1 MNQIEYIQNA
11 TGYNAAIISSVLD
24 SFFKFV
30 EVSLRQGKEIRLEK
44 FGKFNFK
51 DTPPRTGRNPR
62 TGEEIDVPA
71 KRRPDFKF
79 SKTFIVAVQP
89 EELPLTTAQT
99 EAAKLPPPIPPE
111 LLAETVSNQSEV
123 QHTWFMSVDGKSV
136 EVAQSELIAKGVNP
150 NTPLWS
156 DRTGWKL
163 AKDLPELNY
172 LFATAA

>member
-11 TGYNAAIISSVLD
+11 TGYNAATITGVLD

-51 DTPPRTGRNPR
+51 DTPPRIGRNPR

-79 SKTFIVAVQP
+79 SKSFIAAVQP
-89 EELPLTTAQT
+89 EELPTTAQT
-99 EAAKLPPPIPPE
+99 ESAKLPPPIPPE
-111 LLAETVSNQSEV
+111 LLAETVGNKSEV
-123 QHTWFMSVDGKSV
+123 QRTWFVQIEGQSI
-136 EVAQSELIAKGVNP
+136 EVKESELIAKGVNP
-150 NTPLWS
+150 STPLWS

-172 LFATAA
+172 LFPTAA

>member
-11 TGYNAAIISSVLD
+11 TGYNAPTITGVLD

-30 EVSLRQGKEIRLEK
+30 EVSLRQGNEIKLEK

-51 DTPPRTGRNPR
+51 DTPSRTGRNPR
-62 TGEEIDVPA
+62 TGEEIDIPA

-79 SKTFIVAVQP
+79 SKSFIVAVQP
-89 EELPLTTAQT
+89 EKLLLTTAQT
-99 EAAKLPPPIPPE
+99 ESAKLPPPIPPE
-111 LLAETVSNQSEV
+111 LLAEAVGNKSEPPN
-123 QHTWFMSVDGKSV
+123 TWFMSIEGQSI
-136 EVAQSELIAKGVNP
+136 EVNESELIAKGVNP

-156 DRTGWKL
+156 FSSGWKL

>member
-11 TGYNAAIISSVLD
+11 TGYNAPTITGVLD

-30 EVSLRQGKEIRLEK
+30 EVALRQGEEVRLEK

-62 TGEEIDVPA
+62 TGEEIEIAA

-79 SKTFIVAVQP
+79 SKSFIAAVQP
-89 EELPLTTAQT
+89 EELPLTTAQP

-111 LLAETVSNQSEV
+111 LLAETVANKSE
-123 QHTWFMSVDGKSV
+123 QQRTWFMSVDGKSI
-136 EVAQSELIAKGVNP
+136 EVNESELISKGVNP

-156 DRTGWKL
+156 LSTGWKL

>member
-11 TGYNAAIISSVLD
+11 TGYNAPTITGVLD

-30 EVSLRQGKEIRLEK
+30 EVSLRQGQEIRLEK
-44 FGKFNFK
+44 FGKFTFK
-51 DTPPRTGRNPR
+51 DTPSRTGRNPR

-79 SKTFIVAVQP
+79 SKSLIAAVQP
-89 EELPLTTAQT
+89 EELPLTIAQT
-99 EAAKLPPPIPPE
+99 ESTKLPPPIPPE
-111 LLAETVSNQSEV
+111 LLAENVGNKSEP
-123 QHTWFMSVDGKSV
+123 QRTWFMSIEGQSI
-136 EVAQSELIAKGVNP
+136 EVKESELIAKGVNP
-150 NTPLWS
+150 STPLWS

>member
-11 TGYNAAIISSVLD
+11 TGYNAPTITGVLD

-44 FGKFNFK
+44 FGKFTFK
-51 DTPPRTGRNPR
+51 DTPPRIGRNPR
-62 TGEEIDVPA
+62 TGEEIEIAA

-79 SKTFIVAVQP
+79 SKSSIAAVQP
-89 EELPLTTAQT
+89 EELPLTTTQP

-111 LLAETVSNQSEV
+111 LLAETVAIGTEPQR
-123 QHTWFMSVDGKSV
+123 TWFMSIEGKTV
-136 EVAQSELIAKGVNP
+136 EVAESELIAKGVNP
-150 NTPLWS
+150 STPLWS
-156 DRTGWKL
+156 LSTGWKL
-163 AKDLPELNY
+163 AKDLPLLNY